1 MVVFH
6 DAAPLR
12 NEDIFR
18 QHANFHG
25 SLGMSIQSAVLTLN
39 REEVLRLQQ
48 VNHELQITRICVTR
62 NPQVLGN
69 QLDNATRLINHIFH
83 ASHDRFLGN
92 RLP

>member
-6 DAAPLR
+6 NAATLR

-18 QHANFHG
+18 QHTNFHG

-62 NPQVLGN
+62 HPQVLGN
-69 QLDNATRLINHIFH
+69 QLDNAPSLINHIFYT
-83 ASHDRFLGN
+83 SHDRFLGN
-92 RLP
+92 